1 MPAVFNRRP
10 HPQEI
15 VDLESNDTRDKL
27 AERDTPMSRSPST
40 TVVSSSSHTNL
51 GELERGLATVIATT
65 LRTISVNVLA
75 TLQTAADNA
84 EAARDRDLQRAQDI
98 TRAAE
103 RITFSRTFLTKQQR
117 PNAPLRKPR
126 EPAARRRP
134 VDHRLPHAHGVTAG
148 HLDLSAIDADESYRD
163 PSCGLLPSLLA
174 ARANREVRLS
184 NAAPTKTTATT
195 MIKST
200 CIAGRY

>member
-1 MPAVFNRRP
+1 MTSTPVTKSDELALTGVLASGLPANIEAGGASRFYDVPAVFNRRP

-27 AERDTPMSRSPST
+27 RRAGYPDVTLAVHDRRLVIE
-40 TVVSSSSHTNL
+40 HTNL

-84 EAARDRDLQRAQDI
+84 EAARDRDLRRAQDI

-103 RITFSRTFLTKQQR
+103 RITFT
-117 PNAPLRKPR
+117 P
-126 EPAARRRP
+126 EP
-134 VDHRLPHAHGVTAG
+134 
-148 HLDLSAIDADESYRD
+148 S
-163 PSCGLLPSLLA
+163 
-174 ARANREVRLS
+174 
-184 NAAPTKTTATT
+184 
-195 MIKST
+195 
-200 CIAGRY
+200 